1 MSPGFGEPI
10 TPGPTEPKAKPREPT
25 GRGRGRVRGGGR
37 SERTEGESREEGK
50 SGEEEGED
58 ASSTL
63 ETLSFDPIKRRLLFT
78 RRVARRIVLFVTNG

>member
-10 TPGPTEPKAKPREPT
+10 TPGPTEPKAKPREP
-25 GRGRGRVRGGGR
+25 GRCGGEEGGTI
-37 SERTEGESREEGK
+37 RTEGESREEGK

-63 ETLSFDPIKRRLLFT
+63 ETLSFDPPILR
-78 RRVARRIVLFVTNG
+78 